1 MEPLL
6 IDYYNEYP
14 SFVKIIE
21 TLNNEYSELQN
32 KYDSLD
38 KTLNEYKH
46 KYEPQEQKDNLMRK
60 CILFKGTHYD
70 IAKLV
75 HHIYNEKLK
84 CISLHKKQW
93 VIYNGE
99 KKQWDFLDNESSI
112 RVEIF
117 DYLTRIFENEAL
129 KYSNY
134 IHQNNF
140 DLLYDPIMNA
150 YFDLEYRC
158 KIIMELI
165 HRLKSPKHKNHIMK
179 ECRELF
185 YCKNKY

>member
-38 KTLNEYKH
+38 KMLNEYKH
-46 KYEPQEQKDNLMRK
+46 KYEPQEHKDNLMRK

-117 DYLTRIFENEAL
+117 DYLTRIFENEV
-129 KYSNY
+129 
-134 IHQNNF
+134 
-140 DLLYDPIMNA
+140 
-150 YFDLEYRC
+150 
-158 KIIMELI
+158 
-165 HRLKSPKHKNHIMK
+165 
-179 ECRELF
+179 
-185 YCKNKY
+185 